1 VVGRRNDRGVSPA
14 RIAPGGVLLLSGGN
28 RSASSSILAR
38 NDPDSPIPFAPNL
51 EDLYLPSPEK
61 IIMAV
66 REVIAA
72 VRK

>member
-1 VVGRRNDRGVSPA
+1 MAAD
-14 RIAPGGVLLLSGGN
+14 IA
-28 RSASSSILAR
+28 SIVAEKGFHALKAPIR
-38 NDPDSPIPFAPNL
+38 KVTPPHTPIPFAPNL